1 MAKIQEEIYILQVS
15 KLIKGDVED
24 AAKIADV
31 NFSDNIAS
39 VAQELLGPGV
49 MVEVIDSRG

>member
-1 MAKIQEEIYILQVS
+1 MLFRS